1 VLVRHFEDLQGD
13 AVPDLIQRDVA
24 KLLAVPPLVT
34 GHTHTAQQA
43 VPPSLIQ
50 RIANYDEVV
59 AALRD
64 TAYEDFISRRW
75 RLANELRLSS
85 LRFYSGTAI
94 VTAGLNLG
102 SVALGL

>member
-64 TAYEDFISRRW
+64 TAYEDFISRR
-75 RLANELRLSS
+75 
-85 LRFYSGTAI
+85 
-94 VTAGLNLG
+94 
-102 SVALGL
+102 